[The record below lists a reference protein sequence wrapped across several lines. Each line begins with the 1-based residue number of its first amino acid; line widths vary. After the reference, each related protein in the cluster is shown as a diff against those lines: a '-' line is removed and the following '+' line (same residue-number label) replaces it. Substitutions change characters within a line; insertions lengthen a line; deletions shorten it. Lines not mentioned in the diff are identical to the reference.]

1 MDSRQRVRLLALS
14 TMGAVLFIALLRE
27 EIGLSRRRVQTFST
41 HWQFQL
47 APRSDCQ
54 PETAAA
60 SRHKDDDAMASRG
73 GSPGKGAVDHA
84 PNRYPPGIV
93 NDFVDRP
100 LHTDTLTASL
110 PPWLF
115 KASVMARFQR
125 ANSDLWTPRPDVG
138 PGPLSLSRSQGDED
152 NYAYNH
158 FFFGRGNG
166 TFLEMGASRFKLS
179 P

>member
-1 MDSRQRVRLLALS
+1 MFALVAV
-14 TMGAVLFIALLRE
+14 GAVLLVALLRE
-27 EIGLSRRRVQTFST
+27 EIGLSHLVHSF
-41 HWQFQL
+41 
-47 APRSDCQ
+47 APVADCGNLNSPSLLQQ
-54 PETAAA
+54 PIGSGEDGVPVPAHPAAT
-60 SRHKDDDAMASRG
+60 
-73 GSPGKGAVDHA
+73 VD
-84 PNRYPPGIV
+84 
-93 NDFVDRP
+93 DFVDRP